1 VGSDRYSK
9 PLELFLRSVFR
20 TGGALWGLWDDSMI
34 QLLSNVGS
42 ARFGVFSRNCLLD
55 MLFWSSLIALILLWV
70 DFFPSFSRRIPEL
83 QNTPLFCYQNSALE
97 LIPK

>member
-1 VGSDRYSK
+1 
-9 PLELFLRSVFR
+9 
-20 TGGALWGLWDDSMI
+20 
-34 QLLSNVGS
+34 
-42 ARFGVFSRNCLLD
+42 